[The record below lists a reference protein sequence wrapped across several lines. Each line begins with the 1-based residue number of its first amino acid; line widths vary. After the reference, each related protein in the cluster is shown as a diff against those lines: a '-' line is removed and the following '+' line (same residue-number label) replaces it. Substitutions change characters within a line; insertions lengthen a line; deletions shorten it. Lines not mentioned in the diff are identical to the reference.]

1 VQTAARVGSST
12 CSRLGRRGV
21 ARNKVEWS
29 GLRVQL
35 PIFPELEL
43 VRTTAVIS
51 HRSHGEFQMNK
62 RLLLTAC

>member
-1 VQTAARVGSST
+1 VQTERRELEVPLVLGSAVVVLPVT
-12 CSRLGRRGV
+12 KLNGADC
-21 ARNKVEWS
+21 
-29 GLRVQL
+29 VQL
-35 PIFPELEL
+35 PVFPELEL